1 MGKSCKWKYITYPGL
16 DSHAYRIYEDGNIYS
31 TKNKM
36 WLKPWLDAKG
46 YQCISVWVNGEKIG
60 LRLNR
65 LLAQSFIPR
74 TTSDKN
80 KNRDIVHFID
90 YDKTNYSLDNLK
102 WVNTLE
108 MHILNDIRD
117 NEVKKTP
124 VACSNYI
131 IRLAREDYDAEE
143 IAHAIGLKT
152 GIMTIRA
159 INRIIKN
166 NL

>member
-1 MGKSCKWKYITYPGL
+1 MVGCQ
-16 DSHAYRIYEDGNIYS
+16 
-31 TKNKM
+31 
-36 WLKPWLDAKG
+36 G
-46 YQCISVWVNGEKIG
+46 YQCISVWVDGDKIG

-90 YDKTNYSLDNLK
+90 YDKTNYSLANLK

-108 MHILNDIRD
+108 MHILNDIRA

-124 VACSNYI
+124 AACSNYI
-131 IRLAREDYDAEE
+131 IRLAREGYNAEE
-143 IAHAIGLKT
+143 IADAIGLKT

>member
-46 YQCISVWVNGEKIG
+46 YQCISVWVDGDKIG

-65 LLAQSFIPR
+65 LLAQSFIPK

-108 MHILNDIRD
+108 MHILN
-117 NEVKKTP
+117 KKTP

-131 IRLAREDYDAEE
+131 IRLAREGYDAEE